1 MEGIIQLSYRI
12 LDDVLRLCDGTLQQ
26 SELLLQKLLLQLLL
40 LT

>member
-12 LDDVLRLCDGTLQQ
+12 LDDVLRLCDRTLQQ